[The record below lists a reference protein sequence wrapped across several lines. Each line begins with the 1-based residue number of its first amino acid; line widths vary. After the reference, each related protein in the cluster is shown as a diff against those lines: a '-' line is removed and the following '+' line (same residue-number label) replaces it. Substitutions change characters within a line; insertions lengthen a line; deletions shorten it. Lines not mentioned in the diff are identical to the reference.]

1 MPVTAEHRE
10 QYRQWL
16 LDRELQPDVA
26 AAILE
31 SMPPFD
37 WSEIARRSDL
47 AEVEGRLDK
56 RLDGVDKR
64 LNGVDK
70 RLDGIDTRL
79 DRMDTRLDGMGARLD
94 LVDSQLGML
103 NDRVGRVEDG
113 LLSLGERI
121 ASLHQA
127 VMFQG
132 VGLIITLILG
142 FSAVFTGLILSI

>member
-1 MPVTAEHRE
+1 MPVTTEHRE

>member
-1 MPVTAEHRE
+1 MPLTPEHSE

-16 LDRELQPDVA
+16 LDRDLHPEAA
-26 AAILE
+26 AAIIE
-31 SMPPFD
+31 SMPPYD

-64 LNGVDK
+64 LDGVDKRLDGVDKRLNGVDK
-70 RLDGIDTRL
+70 RLDGVEN
-79 DRMDTRLDGMGARLD
+79 RLD
-94 LVDSQLGML
+94 LVDGRLDML